1 MIFNLRVILKKSV
14 VILLLLLV
22 VQVGHTAR
30 VSDIASTKHNLS
42 TSGTGTVKA
51 TTEDEI
57 CVFCHTPHG
66 ANTAVVAPLWN
77 RELSTATYEMYDSSS
92 MDATKPLAPSD
103 SSKLCLSCHD
113 GTLAI
118 GAVNVMNGDRTDQ
131 NPNTE
136 DIAMLGTNLGAMPAG
151 SGATTGYT
159 RNLGTHLTNDHPIS
173 ITYDSALAAADG
185 DLYDPLGAPH
195 IGEQGPGVK
204 PDLPLRSGKL
214 ECVSCHDPHVT
225 DDAGADIK
233 FLRLNR
239 FQENADPASIT
250 TFNAN
255 NDIICLGCHSKEGW
269 VDSAH
274 AHQQVADE
282 TYTNAAATQ
291 RDFPL
296 GIAVWQAACL
306 NCHDTHTVQG
316 ARRLLREGT
325 DSTLSPKSGG
335 SSEIQE
341 TCYQCHSNDG
351 ATGGLPV
358 LTVQGD
364 GTPVPNIKSDF
375 LLARSMPIT
384 SVQQP
389 AGSEVHDIGTANPD
403 VVGELGK
410 DFIESPALLGK
421 GNLLNRHAE
430 CTDCHNPH
438 RVSKERLASD
448 DLTTPAAAGTHDHNT
463 GAHDN
468 LISGVLRG
476 TWGVEPV
483 YASAEFTQIPIS
495 FQVKRGMQTVGVDMG
510 GDPTSYSYVT
520 REYQIC
526 LKCHSNY
533 AFDDLSGIAGYNY
546 VGRPA
551 LGASGG
557 STPSG
562 TNNMTVYTNQ
572 AMEYQAPPG
581 HEGEGTA
588 PTSTGAEWSG
598 AYTCATAGSSGGG
611 MHGGASS
618 GTCDARTNNHRS
630 WHPVMRPTG
639 RDALTRGMVSSAIF
653 QAPFDAAV
661 GSQTMYCTDCHGTD
675 TVSIGTS
682 RPGDT
687 EDDKPWGPHGSQND
701 FLLQGQWNT
710 LTGSGQAPGL
720 CFKCHNFNDYT
731 CDETTGGGGGWG
743 GHGGGHRWGGTSCN
757 GIYNDSGFSNK
768 ALGIGDRNNLHIFHN
783 NRIGQMRC
791 NWCHVAVP
799 HGWKNKA
806 LLVNL
811 NDVGPEAGLTAGTS
825 VIPNESTGYNRG
837 PYYMNAMLPITSF
850 AQSGQWTAADC
861 AGQSWMWSSCN
872 NPP

>member
-1 MIFNLRVILKKSV
+1 MSSRSIVFRNNI
-14 VILLLLLV
+14 ILLLLLFL
-22 VQVGHTAR
+22 GTTANAAR
-30 VSDIASTKHNLS
+30 VSDVTNTLHNLS
-42 TSGTGTVKA
+42 TSGPGTVKA
-51 TTEDEI
+51 TGEDQI

-66 ANTAVVAPLWN
+66 ANITAVAPLWN
-77 RELSTATYEMYDSSS
+77 RNLSSETYEMYDSSS

-118 GAVNVMNGDRTDQ
+118 GAVNVLNGAETDQ
-131 NPNTE
+131 NPLTE
-136 DIAMLGTNLGAMPAG
+136 DIAMTGTNAGAMPAG
-151 SGATTGYT
+151 SGANTGYT
-159 RNLGTHLTNDHPIS
+159 RNIGIHLTNDHPIS
-173 ITYDSALAAADG
+173 ITYDSNLAAADG
-185 DLYDPLGAPH
+185 ELYDPALVPH
-195 IGEQGPGVK
+195 IGEQSSGVK

-214 ECVSCHDPHVT
+214 ECVSCHDPHVR
-225 DDAGADIK
+225 DDSGADIK

-239 FQENADPASIT
+239 FQANSDPASTT
-250 TFNAN
+250 TFNAD

-269 VDSAH
+269 TDSSH
-274 AHQQVADE
+274 AHELVANE
-282 TYTNAAATQ
+282 TYTDAAADM
-291 RDFPL
+291 RDFPRN
-296 GIAVWQAACL
+296 IQVWQAACL

-325 DSTLSPKSGG
+325 DSAVSPKSGG
-335 SSEIQE
+335 NSEIQE

-351 ATGGLPV
+351 ATGGFPT
-358 LTVQGD
+358 LTSQGD
-364 GTPVPNIKSDF
+364 NTPVPNIKSDF
-375 LLARSMPIT
+375 LLPRSMPIT
-384 SVQQP
+384 SVQQL

-403 VVGELGK
+403 VTGQLGK
-410 DFIESPALLGK
+410 DFIESPVLLGK
-421 GNLLNRHAE
+421 GNLMNRHAE

-438 RVSKERLASD
+438 RVTKERLASD
-448 DLTTPAAAGTHDHNT
+448 DPTFPAAAGTHDHNV

-476 TWGVEPV
+476 TWGVEPI
-483 YASAEFTQIPIS
+483 YGSPAFTQIPTS
-495 FQVKRGMQTVGVDMG
+495 FEVKRGVQPIGADMS
-510 GDPTSYSYVT
+510 GDPSSYTYVT

-533 AFDDLSGIAGYNY
+533 AFDDVSGIAGHNY
-546 VGRPA
+546 AGRPA
-551 LGASGG
+551 LGTSGG
-557 STPSG
+557 STPAG

-572 AMEYQAPPG
+572 AMEYQAPAG

-588 PTSTGAEWSG
+588 PTASGAEWSG
-598 AYTCATAGSSGGG
+598 AYSCNAASGGG
-611 MHGGASS
+611 GMMGGGTSP

-630 WHPVMRPTG
+630 WHPVMAPTG
-639 RDALTRGMVSSAIF
+639 RDAATRGMVSSAIF
-653 QAPFDAAV
+653 QPPFDAAV
-661 GSQTMYCTDCHGTD
+661 GTQTMYCTDCHGTD

-701 FLLQGQWNT
+701 FLLQGQWNSS
-710 LTGSGQAPGL
+710 TGSGQAPGL

-743 GHGGGHRWGGTSCN
+743 GMWGGASCT
-757 GIYNDSGFSNK
+757 GVYNDSGFSNK
-768 ALGIGDRNNLHIFHN
+768 SLAIADNNNLHIFHN

-811 NDVGPEAGLTAGTS
+811 NDVGPEAGLPEGTS
-825 VIPNESTGYNRG
+825 VPLSESTGYNNG

-850 AQSGQWTAADC
+850 AKSGQWTAANC
-861 AGQSWMWSSCN
+861 VSQSWMWSSCN